1 MVKLMNKLLFS
12 KLNKPECIETY
23 DYYFVFKDGIS
34 NAAEE
39 FILEFNRLKEIEK
52 EYLKLIGSE

>member
-1 MVKLMNKLLFS
+1 MNKLLFS